1 MGCARLEGGSV
12 LIELALKFLSDEANG
27 FMARRLGLDLGK
39 LDVGPFVDYTTGAL
53 AIGVDT
59 TRMTLFQIEEERVM
73 REQLPVRQIVA
84 GRELTLPPPLK
95 VNLIVVVSGRF
106 QHYDQCLRQL
116 SLLLTFFQSH
126 PVFTPTDYPGMPA
139 GIERLSVELLNY
151 GPEQLNQL
159 WTCIGSKHLPAMV
172 YRVRMLWLQD
182 AEPQGTGSPVTGIQ
196 TRMEMR

>member
-1 MGCARLEGGSV
+1 M
-12 LIELALKFLSDEANG
+12 IELALKFLSDEANG

-53 AIGVDT
+53 SIGMDT

-73 REQLPVRQIVA
+73 REQLPVRQIVG

-95 VNLIVVVSGRF
+95 VNLIVVISGRF
-106 QHYDQCLRQL
+106 QKYDQCLRQL
-116 SLLLTFFQSH
+116 SLLLTFFQAH
-126 PVFTPTDYPGMPA
+126 PIFTPAGYPSMPA
-139 GIERLSVELLNY
+139 GIERLSIELLNY

-159 WTCIGSKHLPAMV
+159 WTCLGSKHLPAMV

-182 AEPQGTGSPVTGIQ
+182 VEPQGTGQPVTGIQ